1 MFKPMYDG
9 KDPVSMLYE
18 SRQIFINGEIT
29 AQDMDYA
36 IAQVLAL
43 NAEDPDSDIYI
54 IIDSPGGEVPAG
66 LALYNACQYVSNDII
81 TIGIG
86 MCASMGSFLLAAGTK
101 GKRFAFKDCEI
112 MFHRVS
118 GGYQGTSADVKI
130 WSARLLRDQ
139 NKANEYLSEFS
150 GLSIEEIEKLTD
162 RDNFMTPEEA
172 LEHGFIDRVITTQED
187 MAEYLKSLKE
197 SDGE

>member
-9 KDPVSMLYE
+9 KDPVSMLFE
-18 SRQIFINGEIT
+18 NRQIFINGEVT

-54 IIDSPGGEVPAG
+54 IIDSPGGEVNAG
-66 LALYNACQYVSNDII
+66 LALYNACQYVSNDIV

-86 MCASMGSFLLAAGTK
+86 MCASMGSFLLASGTK
-101 GKRFAFKDCEI
+101 GKRFSFKDCEI
-112 MFHRVS
+112 IFHRVS
-118 GGYQGTSADVKI
+118 GGYNGTSADVRI
-130 WSARLLRDQ
+130 YAERLLEEQ
-139 NKANEYLSEFS
+139 GKLNGYLSEFS
-150 GLSIEEIEKLTD
+150 GLSIDKIKKITD

-172 LEHGFIDRVITTQED
+172 MKNGFIDRVITTQKD
-187 MAEYLKSLKE
+187 MANYLESLKE
-197 SDGE
+197 SEDE